1 MATTTLSCPLCID
14 VPCADEFLLADH
26 LMMAHLPWYMSSRDM
41 VCFCGTVMSA
51 NIALYMA
58 HLRHYGGAQE
68 HYRAWQLGIDP

>member
-1 MATTTLSCPLCID
+1 MLSCPLCD

-26 LMMAHLPWYMSSRDM
+26 LMMLHLPWTYHRLELT
-41 VCFCGTVMSA
+41 CFCGTRMTTY
-51 NIALYMA
+51 IAVVMA